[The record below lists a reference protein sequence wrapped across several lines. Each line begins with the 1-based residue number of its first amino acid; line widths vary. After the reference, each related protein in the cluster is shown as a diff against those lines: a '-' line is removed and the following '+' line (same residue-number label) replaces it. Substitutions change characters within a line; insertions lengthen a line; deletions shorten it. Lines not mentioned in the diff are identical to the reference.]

1 VVVDPKH
8 LEGLSGFEPSH
19 AGELNT
25 CRPAVPGSATATRA
39 YEAIVGGA
47 SDASHYPRSAERYAE
62 KLTAVRDQLDRLLD
76 EAGLQELSLRETWCC
91 LCERRD
97 RRKDERRIEMT
108 LKLAR
113 FLVVGDLPGFDFSA
127 QPSR

>member
-1 VVVDPKH
+1 MLASSIPVAPASPA
-8 LEGLSGFEPSH
+8 LL
-19 AGELNT
+19 
-25 CRPAVPGSATATRA
+25 RPPVSMKQF
-39 YEAIVGGA
+39 VGGA

-62 KLTAVRDQLDRLLD
+62 KLTAVRDQLDGLLD
-76 EAGLQELSLRETWCC
+76 EAGRQELSLRETWCC

-113 FLVVGDLPGFDFSA
+113 FLVVGDLSGFDFSA